1 MDEKME
7 EVLKGIY
14 NSLTDEQ
21 KQMAKACKTVEE
33 LAALAGREGIELPDE
48 ALDAVAGGCGGGRAP
63 GDTRPTS
70 TSSTP
75 LRLAHHLR

>member
-48 ALDAVAGGCGGGRAP
+48 ALDQVAGGGGRASTP
-63 GDTRPTS
+63 AEEPKKPKARPTGN
-70 TSSTP
+70 
-75 LRLAHHLR
+75 RF